1 VAETI
6 LAKMA
11 VQISANTAEL
21 NKKLSQASGSL
32 QSFQKNV
39 AGLASG
45 MAAAFG
51 VREIAAFT
59 LEISRLAGEAKGVSE
74 AFDRLPRSERLMKDL
89 KAATGETVSELDLM
103 KRTVQATNF
112 GISLGALPKLLE
124 FASIRAQQTG
134 QSVDYLV
141 DSIITGIGRK
151 SPLILDNLGISAVAL
166 KEKMGGVAI
175 ATASVG
181 QVADAVG
188 KIAEDSLKNMGT
200 MSDNASTQLQRLN
213 AEWENFKVTLGTA
226 ANETG
231 VLTKGLGVITDTLK
245 SFSTESTSA
254 AEKFT
259 AFVTAVA
266 TGGTS
271 LLLLNAETAKRTAE
285 ANAQDEKRIKIFQNF
300 ARGYND
306 ITKAATDFKNIQY
319 QNILQAQMEQAR
331 LEKYTPE
338 LKDEIETQKVRIKVF
353 RDLIDV
359 ANQYL
364 PSQEELAKSNEKQI
378 VSLESLNEKLKELN
392 AQFESTDTTDKKKLA
407 NIGSEILATKDLIA
421 TLEELRQKQEQLQT
435 NFAKEQ
441 LANAKAGKETV
452 IEEPKALA
460 KPTGEGFLKETL
472 PGFEGF
478 SAAGDTKDLS
488 GYEME
493 RVQIQLTTEEYQRA
507 FEIKR
512 ELDEEESA
520 RRVEMANAA
529 AEYGAVIGES
539 LGDAISGQKKFSD
552 AMKQMTGQ
560 LIKMFLQRAL
570 AGIISSAATAGGPP
584 PVAIALAA
592 AGVAAISAM
601 FSKLGA
607 SGGGGGGG
615 GLSSGRTQSSV
626 SRVSRLGQEGQQIL
640 LSGEFRIRGG
650 DLVYAI
656 NQQDYKTGRT
666 G

>member
-1 VAETI
+1 MGEFSDNTSS
-6 LAKMA
+6 K
-11 VQISANTAEL
+11 VQ
-21 NKKLSQASGSL
+21 
-32 QSFQKNV
+32 
-39 AGLASG
+39 
-45 MAAAFG
+45 
-51 VREIAAFT
+51 T
-59 LEISRLAGEAKGVSE
+59 L
-74 AFDRLPRSERLMKDL
+74 
-89 KAATGETVSELDLM
+89 
-103 KRTVQATNF
+103 
-112 GISLGALPKLLE
+112 
-124 FASIRAQQTG
+124 
-134 QSVDYLV
+134 
-141 DSIITGIGRK
+141 
-151 SPLILDNLGISAVAL
+151 
-166 KEKMGGVAI
+166 
-175 ATASVG
+175 TASW
-181 QVADAVG
+181 D
-188 KIAEDSLKNMGT
+188 
-200 MSDNASTQLQRLN
+200 
-213 AEWENFKVTLGTA
+213 NFKVALGRTV
-226 ANETG
+226 NESG
-231 VLTKGLGVITDTLK
+231 
-245 SFSTESTSA
+245 
-254 AEKFT
+254 
-259 AFVTAVA
+259 
-266 TGGTS
+266 
-271 LLLLNAETAKRTAE
+271 
-285 ANAQDEKRIKIFQNF
+285 
-300 ARGYND
+300 
-306 ITKAATDFKNIQY
+306 
-319 QNILQAQMEQAR
+319 ILQKAMNGLTQVFDLFSGKIDKLSKEEVNRAMIQLGR
-331 LEKYTPE
+331 LREAA
-338 LKDEIETQKVRIKVF
+338 IK
-353 RDLIDV
+353 
-359 ANQYL
+359 AGN
-364 PSQEELAKSNEKQI
+364 QEEINRITLMIGDLASAYNLVKVKPLEEVDGVQQKQI
-378 VSLESLNEKLKELN
+378 VTLETLNEKLKQLN
-392 AQFESTDTTDKKKLA
+392 EDFEKTDTNDKRKLS
-407 NIGSEILATKDLIA
+407 NIGSEILATKELIT
-421 TLEELRQKQEQLQT
+421 TLEELRKKQEQLQT

-493 RVQIQLTTEEYQRA
+493 RVQIQMTTEEYQRA

-520 RRVEMANAA
+520 RRLEMANAA